1 MRIVKL
7 IPINEKSVEKTKA
20 VMKKNI
26 FFDDIQQFIVMYNMG
41 VLDKRNVP
49 INEIVTEILRSYRN
63 ITLLSGRF
71 VIETP
76 AETAIETSIKLLNE
90 WNVLI
95 KLKRVATLL
104 LDENYPLETKIVFS
118 DVEQTGRPLVTVV
131 DPDTGEE
138 KLERF
143 WASEKV
149 VSRTK
154 ELANNIFTSPILK
167 TYDEEGDSCYFNIE
181 DLVDIDDSF
190 ILQIEQ
196 IIKENSLKA

>member
-1 MRIVKL
+1 MR
-7 IPINEKSVEKTKA
+7 EQKA

-41 VLDKRNVP
+41 VLDKRNAP
-49 INEIVTEILRSYRN
+49 INEIVTEVLRSYRN

-104 LDENYPLETKIVFS
+104 LDENYPLETKIVF
-118 DVEQTGRPLVTVV
+118 QIQ
-131 DPDTGEE
+131 
-138 KLERF
+138 
-143 WASEKV
+143 
-149 VSRTK
+149 SRQ
-154 ELANNIFTSPILK
+154 
-167 TYDEEGDSCYFNIE
+167 EG
-181 DLVDIDDSF
+181 LL
-190 ILQIEQ
+190 LQLLTRTQ
-196 IIKENSLKA
+196 VKKH